1 MSTPT
6 LSATELPPVAQWSRQ
21 RNFAISCYGIVVLLQ
36 TLVAGSLF
44 IITGDKDRKCIE
56 IKIASTDHG
65 AVLQSTDVSATVR
78 TLSVDGV
85 LGKDEAAAV
94 KVEVLEP
101 EAATPDAPQGL
112 KRSPAFYFPRSGIH
126 TATPAPSSS
135 PATQPPTQ
143 SAASPS
149 NSALVVQPPL
159 QIEAPP
165 NDSSESSG
173 STNQSREVVL
183 VSQSLVVSTS
193 SQPEASGSRQL
204 ALVPRP
210 APDNTIAVSPRLI
223 QRSPAFCFRDGY
235 PSRRPAPQLAS
246 RPVPLLL
253 GAPPNRAS
261 EPSGSASE
269 SQIDAAPHSRPL
281 LLTSTSS
288 MAPSTTNRAREARN
302 SRHLLSPPAPTQP
315 EGSASRRPPRARRTP
330 RATGSA
336 SNPSARPSMLPPPTL
351 ATPSSKKR
359 RAS

>member
-149 NSALVVQPPL
+149 NSAPVVQPPL

-173 STNQSREVVL
+173 STNQSQVVL
-183 VSQSLVVSTS
+183 VSQRLVVSTS

-204 ALVPRP
+204 ALAPRT
-210 APDNTIAVSPRLI
+210 APDYAIAVSPRLI

-246 RPVPLLL
+246 RPAPLLV

-269 SQIDAAPHSRPL
+269 SQIDAAPQSGPL

-288 MAPSTTNRAREARN
+288 MAPSMTNRAREARN
-302 SRHLLSPPAPTQP
+302 SRHLLPSPAPTQP
-315 EGSASRRPPRARRTP
+315 EASASRRPPRARRTP
-330 RATGSA
+330 CATGSA
-336 SNPSARPSMLPPPTL
+336 STPSASSSMPPPPTL
-351 ATPSSKKR
+351 STPSPKKR
-359 RAS
+359 RVS

>member
-1 MSTPT
+1 MSAPT
-6 LSATELPPVAQWSRQ
+6 LSATELPSMAQWSRQ

-56 IKIASTDHG
+56 IKIA
-65 AVLQSTDVSATVR
+65 VLQSTDVSATVM

-85 LGKDEAAAV
+85 LGKDEAATV

-135 PATQPPTQ
+135 PAIQPPSQ

-165 NDSSESSG
+165 NDSFESSG
-173 STNQSREVVL
+173 STNRSQVVL
-183 VSQSLVVSTS
+183 VSQSLVVSIS

-204 ALVPRP
+204 ALAPRP
-210 APDNTIAVSPRLI
+210 APDNAIAVSPRSI

-235 PSRRPAPQLAS
+235 PSSRPAPQLAS
-246 RPVPLLL
+246 RPAPLLL

-269 SQIDAAPHSRPL
+269 FP
-281 LLTSTSS
+281 
-288 MAPSTTNRAREARN
+288 
-302 SRHLLSPPAPTQP
+302 
-315 EGSASRRPPRARRTP
+315 SASRRPPRARRTP

-336 SNPSARPSMLPPPTL
+336 SNPSASPSMPPPPTL
-351 ATPSSKKR
+351 ATPSPKKR
-359 RAS
+359 GTSEVCVCTQMVVPDIYVLV